1 MKKMILVLLVA
12 TALLIPHLNA
22 QQKVIKP
29 PSTLQA
35 NKLTLVR
42 QTDLRMDVI
51 HSSRCVCD
59 LPGVDAFYM
68 SNIMVDFSNH
78 KIGKMGAA
86 TKAVIDVMYYDL
98 ILGKKIVARRKVD
111 LIRPY
116 PTNPWTY
123 QRFVMVNKPVLVKK
137 SFGIKATIM
146 VDTPNI
152 KDPKPGNNS
161 KKIFKCQVMV
171 Y

>member
-1 MKKMILVLLVA
+1 MKRIFLVLFLA
-12 TALLIPHLNA
+12 MALLIPHLNA
-22 QQKVIKP
+22 LQKVIKP
-29 PSTLQA
+29 PTTLQ
-35 NKLTLVR
+35 NQKLTPVR

-51 HSSRCVCD
+51 HSSRCICD
-59 LPGVDAFYM
+59 LPGLDAFYM

-78 KIGKMGAA
+78 KIGKMGAN
-86 TKAVIDVMYYDL
+86 TKAIIDVIYYDR
-98 ILGKKIVARRKVD
+98 ILGKKIVVRRKVD

-123 QRFVMVNKPVLVKK
+123 QRFVMVSKPVLVKK

-146 VDTPNI
+146 IDTPNI
-152 KDPKPGNNS
+152 KDPKPANNS
-161 KKIFKCQVMV
+161 KKIYKCQVMV